1 MKFIKGAMI
10 GCLVATVIYMMYSEN
25 ENKMRKKLMKN
36 GKKMMKK
43 IGIV

>member
-10 GCLVATVIYMMYSEN
+10 GGLVATGIYMMYSEN
-25 ENKMRKKLMKN
+25 ENNMRKKLMKN

-43 IGIV
+43 IGII